1 MLQSWAVPATPVAGN
16 ANQELGMILGSGPRI
31 PGRLGTRP
39 QNNLLWPESRSGDFH
54 VSFSHYKDLVN
65 YDDGIAV
72 IQKALDDIDGWM
84 KVTKKGGW
92 IPVEHEHFS
101 YLVQYRSSISD
112 SDHGI
117 YSLSLTMRKLLLLIP
132 LALSTNA
139 DPDLSPRQAQL
150 SFNGSTL
157 TSSSALS
164 SAAAQLITANIP
176 TSIIPALAIAIQ
188 SAAASASVTG
198 NINSLV
204 SSVLTA
210 ATPAPFLEDLPA
222 SYRSRLDALNSQVG
236 RIREEASEATVK
248 PTLTRNATVVLI
260 VTTMGEVATNSYQAE
275 IVNGTVTSIIGA
287 LNETRVGS
295 MASATGEGSDAGD
308 TAAEPTSATE
318 EGMAV
323 VMKVP
328 LVMGMLALV
337 GIAVLL

>member
-1 MLQSWAVPATPVAGN
+1 
-16 ANQELGMILGSGPRI
+16 
-31 PGRLGTRP
+31 
-39 QNNLLWPESRSGDFH
+39 
-54 VSFSHYKDLVN
+54 
-65 YDDGIAV
+65 
-72 IQKALDDIDGWM
+72 
-84 KVTKKGGW
+84 
-92 IPVEHEHFS
+92 
-101 YLVQYRSSISD
+101 
-112 SDHGI
+112 
-117 YSLSLTMRKLLLLIP
+117 MRTLLLLIP
-132 LALSTNA
+132 LALFTNA

-176 TSIIPALAIAIQ
+176 TSIIPGLAIAIQ
-188 SAAASASVTG
+188 SAAASASISG

-210 ATPAPFLEDLPA
+210 ATPAPFLEELPA
-222 SYRSRLDALNSQVG
+222 SYQSRLDALNSQVG

-260 VTTMGEVATNSYQAE
+260 VTTMGEVATSSYQAE

-287 LNETRVGS
+287 LNETGGR
-295 MASATGEGSDAGD
+295 MASATGEGSSAGD
-308 TAAEPTSATE
+308 APAEPTSSTE
-318 EGMAV
+318 EGIAV